1 MGFLN
6 LIALGV
12 ALLPTFVIFAIVLA
26 NARAKREP
34 FKKVASVFTISAI
47 SCIPAAILEGI
58 GIAIMTLAIS
68 MMGGETK
75 FERMTETGKALYYAV
90 QFLFVVG
97 LAEEACKYFTFKW
110 IIFHDRE
117 FDNTYDGVIYGAA
130 SALGFAT
137 LENLMYVFLSNN
149 APLSTAIMRA
159 ILSVPMHAVTGI
171 VMGYYFGICKYRKY
185 NNVNA
190 ETAPQRGA
198 FIFSVIL
205 HGVYDWWVSTQE
217 IFDDMSIALEY
228 AVLAVIMLFIYI
240 MIGRTVYLAKK
251 QTHAIYN
258 AYYYEHL
265 DGRLQDMRGG
275 KTSNVKRP
283 IFLGVPLPQM
293 YGRTGGF
300 NPYNPYASMGMA
312 PPPPP
317 VYGQP
322 SPYQTGYAQPV
333 QQQMP
338 QNRAMPMN
346 PQQGYPQQGYPQ
358 QPAAPQG
365 YVQQQAPAPANYG
378 MQQPQQYGTQ
388 QYAQQPGQTYPQSMP
403 VSAPVPPQPQMRC
416 SNCGASA
423 KAGQRFCAICGGRIV
438 PDNGSSSFS

>member
-12 ALLPTFVIFAIVLA
+12 ALFPTFVIFAIVLA

-75 FERMTETGKALYYAV
+75 FEHMTETGKALYYAV

-217 IFDDMSIALEY
+217 IFDDMSIGLEY

-322 SPYQTGYAQPV
+322 SPYQTARGTSGLRSAAGSRPRQLRYAAASAV
-333 QQQMP
+333 
-338 QNRAMPMN
+338 RHTAVR
-346 PQQGYPQQGYPQ
+346 
-358 QPAAPQG
+358 PAAPTDLPAVHARVSARSPSASDEMQQLRG
-365 YVQQQAPAPANYG
+365 FRKGGTEILRDMRRQNSPRQRQQQFFMINPIDCHIG
-378 MQQPQQYGTQ
+378 ITL
-388 QYAQQPGQTYPQSMP
+388 
-403 VSAPVPPQPQMRC
+403 
-416 SNCGASA
+416 
-423 KAGQRFCAICGGRIV
+423 IC
-438 PDNGSSSFS
+438 